1 MVLGGAGLTEAGAAR
16 TQAENPHSD
25 QLGNYLHSGR
35 GAQEK
40 HVCPK
45 DNLVDVALGME
56 KTQITSAT

>member
-16 TQAENPHSD
+16 TQAGNPHSD

-45 DNLVDVALGME
+45 DNLGCSTGNGEDPDN
-56 KTQITSAT
+56 